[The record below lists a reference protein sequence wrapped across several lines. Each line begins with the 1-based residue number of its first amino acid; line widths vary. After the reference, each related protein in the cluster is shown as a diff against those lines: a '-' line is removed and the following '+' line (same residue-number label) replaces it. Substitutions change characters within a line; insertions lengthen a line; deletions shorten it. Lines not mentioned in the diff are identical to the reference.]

1 MAAVTPAAPRGAV
14 PARPVRVLVVDDSAL
29 IRKLLGELLS
39 QDPGIVV
46 VGTAS
51 DPFIAREKIKQ
62 LNPDVLTLDVEMPR
76 MDGLTFLQNLMRLR
90 PMPVVMLS
98 SLTERGAQVTLD
110 ALALGAVDFVAK
122 PKLDIAR
129 GLRDYAQLLAE
140 KVKLA
145 AQARVTAMSP
155 VPQDLRDASAP
166 RAIGYRTTDRLLA
179 IGASA
184 GGTEAI
190 RHVLASMPADAPAT
204 VISQHIPAAFSTA
217 FAERLDRHSR
227 MTVIEATCDQP
238 LLPGHAYVAPGGRHL
253 RVFRSGARWHCRLGD
268 DDPVRGHRPSVDVMF
283 DSLARCAGANVSA
296 ALLTGMGDDGARG
309 LLALRQ
315 AGALTLAQDQE
326 TSVIWGMPGA
336 AVAMGAAQSVVPLSD
351 VAERLLAEAS
361 ATGG

>member
-155 VPQDLRDASAP
+155 MPPDRDGAP

-227 MTVIEATCDQP
+227 MTVIEATRDQP

-253 RVFRSGARWHCRLGD
+253 RVLRSGARWHCRLGD

-309 LLALRQ
+309 LHALRQ

-351 VAERLLAEAS
+351 VAERLLAEALT
-361 ATGG
+361 AGG

>member
-14 PARPVRVLVVDDSAL
+14 PARPVRELVVDDSAL
-29 IRKLLGELLS
+29 IRKLLAELLS

-51 DPFIAREKIKQ
+51 DPFIARERIKQ

-155 VPQDLRDASAP
+155 D
-166 RAIGYRTTDRLLA
+166 T
-179 IGASA
+179 
-184 GGTEAI
+184 
-190 RHVLASMPADAPAT
+190 
-204 VISQHIPAAFSTA
+204 F
-217 FAERLDRHSR
+217 
-227 MTVIEATCDQP
+227 
-238 LLPGHAYVAPGGRHL
+238 
-253 RVFRSGARWHCRLGD
+253 
-268 DDPVRGHRPSVDVMF
+268 
-283 DSLARCAGANVSA
+283 
-296 ALLTGMGDDGARG
+296 
-309 LLALRQ
+309 
-315 AGALTLAQDQE
+315 
-326 TSVIWGMPGA
+326 
-336 AVAMGAAQSVVPLSD
+336 
-351 VAERLLAEAS
+351 
-361 ATGG
+361 